1 MDIIRFEHTIY
12 FYLFLAIP
20 VFVMLFVVSRYLRR
34 RAIRAF
40 GKPGVIQNLMPWVS
54 VRRPWIKFSFM
65 MVALAFIILAA
76 INPMIGSRLEEARLE
91 GVDII
96 VALDVSR
103 SMLAED
109 IRPNRLER
117 AKLAVSRLIDRLD
130 GDRIGVVIF
139 AGQAVTQVPL
149 TTDHDAARIL
159 LRTVTTE
166 SIQVQGTAIAS
177 AIERAVA
184 SFDGDDLS
192 NRVLII
198 VSDGENHMDDPIEAA
213 RVAHQMGLT
222 IHTIGI
228 GSREGAPIPV
238 YRNNQLSGFLR
249 DNQGNTVVSRY
260 DEQTL
265 REIARAGGGVF
276 QHGRGADLGLDDILD
291 EIRKLDTEEFD
302 SLVFSDYESR
312 FHYFVALA
320 LIILLLELFILERKN
335 KWLERLQLFKPG
347 S

>member
-1 MDIIRFEHTIY
+1 MDIIRFEHTEY
-12 FYLFLAIP
+12 FYLLLTIPLFFVLFLIN
-20 VFVMLFVVSRYLRR
+20 RYLRG

-40 GKPGVIQNLMPWVS
+40 GKPDVVQNLMPWVS
-54 VRRPWIKFSFM
+54 TRRPWIKFSFM
-65 MVALAFIILAA
+65 MVAVALMSFAA
-76 INPMIGSRLEEARLE
+76 INPMIGSRLDEASLE

-109 IRPNRLER
+109 IRPNRMER

-130 GDRIGVVIF
+130 GDRIGIVIF

-149 TTDHDAARIL
+149 TTDHEAARIL

-166 SIQVQGTAIAS
+166 SIQVQGTAIGS

-198 VSDGENHMDDPIEAA
+198 VSDGENHMDDPVEAA
-213 RVAHQMGLT
+213 RAAHQMGLT

-228 GSREGAPIPV
+228 GSREGAPIPI

-260 DEQTL
+260 DEHTL
-265 REIARAGGGVF
+265 REIALAGGGLF

-291 EIRKLDTEEFD
+291 EIRRLDTEEFD

-320 LIILLLELFILERKN
+320 LIILLMELFILERKN
-335 KWLERLQLFKPG
+335 RWLERMQLFKPR